1 MPVIFPYMISRLLL
15 IFTLSYAAS
24 AAQPGRAAVEW
35 ISSSATV
42 EPGKPLHTAIRMTH
56 VDGWHSY
63 WINPGEAG
71 MPTSAGWKLPPGW
84 KCGGLELPAP
94 IRFLT
99 GGLAG
104 YGYEGTVL
112 FPVTLT
118 PPADFSG
125 EARLSVTL
133 SWLACGEEGCVPGER
148 ELHLDLRAGIHA
160 ATEHQAAILKARQML
175 PQSRNGMRLDVS
187 EKEDRLTLSITGG
200 FKPAEN
206 PGASHVYPATP
217 EVIDPQ
223 AEVRFRKDGAR
234 WMAEAPLH
242 EFATQPVKHLELV
255 LEGGGL
261 NTPLRVVWTAP

>member
-1 MPVIFPYMISRLLL
+1 MMSRQLL
-15 IFTLSYAAS
+15 IYALSCAAS

-35 ISSSATV
+35 IASSATV

-56 VDGWHSY
+56 DDGWHSY

-84 KCGGLELPAP
+84 TCGGLELPAP

-104 YGYEGTVL
+104 YGYEGTIL

-118 PPADFSG
+118 PPPDFTG
-125 EARLSVTL
+125 EARLAVTL
-133 SWLACGEEGCVPGER
+133 NWLACGEEGCVPGEK
-148 ELHLDLRAGIHA
+148 ELHLDLRAGSHA
-160 ATEHQAAILKARQML
+160 ASEHQNAILKARQLL
-175 PQSRNGMRLDVS
+175 PKSRDGVRLEVA
-187 EKEDRLTLSITGG
+187 EKEDLLMLAITGG

-206 PGASHVYPATP
+206 PGTSHVYPATP
-217 EVIDPQ
+217 EVIDPH

-234 WMAEAPLH
+234 WIAEAPLQ
-242 EFATQPVKHLELV
+242 EFAKKPVKHLELV

-261 NTPLRVVWTAP
+261 DTPLRVVWTAP